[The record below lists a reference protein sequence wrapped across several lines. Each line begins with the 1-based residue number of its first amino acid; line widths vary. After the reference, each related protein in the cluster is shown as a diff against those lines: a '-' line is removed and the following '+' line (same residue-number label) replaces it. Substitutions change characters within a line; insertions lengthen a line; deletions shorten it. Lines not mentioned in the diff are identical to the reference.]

1 LFTFLQEGRREE
13 GRREEGRRGEVIY
26 IIYKWEPF

>member
-13 GRREEGRRGEVIY
+13 GRREEGKRGEVIY